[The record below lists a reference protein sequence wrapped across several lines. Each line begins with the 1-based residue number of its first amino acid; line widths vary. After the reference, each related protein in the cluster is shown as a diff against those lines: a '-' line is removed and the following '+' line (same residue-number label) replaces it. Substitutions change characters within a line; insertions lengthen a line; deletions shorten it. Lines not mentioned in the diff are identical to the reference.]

1 MAFQDSYAV
10 STPVDLRI
18 RKLDLL
24 YEYSRLPQ
32 WLILLSAVL
41 VCFLVWERVEH
52 TLLLGWLALILTLT
66 LLRNLLTSRY
76 RNSPPEARLKSSWR
90 ALFYLGNMLT
100 GFAVTYIQIGLVP
113 LDTFSLQAPTYSL
126 FTGISLCVSIIYASR
141 FLAFASF
148 LLPAWLPTIVFFL
161 TRSNDSTS
169 AYWGVM
175 AITLFCC
182 ILLAGAFINRSVTR
196 ALHADDRNLALLA
209 RLEQAHEQA
218 KALNEQ
224 LSTEVQ
230 HRRRAEQ
237 ELLESHEALEERVK
251 QRTAELEDISRALR
265 SSEDR
270 LNLAIEASGLAL
282 WDWDLASDRVEHS
295 QLETIFGLQPESQP
309 TMLGDLRPH
318 LHYRDIDTVRNA
330 LISHMK
336 DQDTPYHLEYRVRH
350 TDGHW
355 LWVED
360 TGRAIERDDSGR
372 VLRMIGTRRDI
383 SARKLHEE
391 QALLAATVF
400 EASSEGI
407 IILDHR
413 LHVLAVN
420 RAFSDITGYAGH
432 EVVHSLL
439 ERIAQSMDKSDY
451 DKLVSTLKSTDRWQG
466 ERTGTRRNG
475 EQYPQ
480 WLQLKVVRDERGK
493 IIHYVAFFADL
504 TVHRQNEEQVRYLT
518 NYDPLTQL
526 ANRNLFTQRLNEAT
540 GRARA
545 GNRSLVLLHLNLDR
559 FKQINE
565 TLGHAVADLLLQQIA
580 LRLGEMDQTDLVARL
595 SADEF
600 VILIEQQL
608 ERQQLEDLAT
618 RLLEEVRK
626 PLQIGVQELVVTA
639 SIGISQFPNVARNG
653 LHMITQASQAMHHAK
668 HLGGDN
674 FQFYTHLLQSY
685 SLDRLQLENQLRKAL
700 VDAQLVV
707 YYQPKLDLASD
718 QITAAEALVRW
729 QHPQRGL
736 LLPGQ
741 FIEMAEET
749 GMIVTLGEL
758 VLRQA
763 CAQASHWYHQGPVPV
778 RIAVNL
784 SVQQLRQEN
793 FSQTVRAILMESDL
807 PARLLELELTESM
820 LLEHLDVV
828 ARNIAELQDMGIR
841 LAVDD
846 FGTGYSSLAY
856 LKRFPLHTLKIDRAF
871 VAELE
876 EGAQDAAI
884 VRAIIAMAHSLGLN
898 VVAEGVELESQLEI
912 LRDYGCDEVQGYL
925 ISRPLPAQAF
935 ARLLI
940 DAQQSLP
947 I

>member
-1 MAFQDSYAV
+1 MAFQDSYAP
-10 STPVDLRI
+10 SPPVDLRI

-32 WLILLSAVL
+32 WLILLSAAL
-41 VCFLVWERVEH
+41 ICFLVWDRVEH
-52 TLLLGWLALILTLT
+52 TVLLGWLALILTLT
-66 LLRNLLTSRY
+66 LLRNLLTFRY
-76 RNSPPEARLKSSWR
+76 RNSPPDARLKPRWR
-90 ALFYLGNMLT
+90 TLFYLGNMLT
-100 GFAVTYIQIGLVP
+100 GLAVSYIPIELVP
-113 LDTFSLQAPTYSL
+113 LDTFPLQAPAYSL
-126 FTGISLCVSIIYASR
+126 FAGISLCVSIIYASR

-161 TRSNDSTS
+161 TRGNDDTS
-169 AYWGVM
+169 AHWGVM
-175 AITLFCC
+175 AVTLFSC

-209 RLEQAHEQA
+209 SLEQAHQQA
-218 KALNEQ
+218 KVLNQQ
-224 LSTEVQ
+224 LSSEIQ

-237 ELLESHEALEERVK
+237 ELLESHEALEERV
-251 QRTAELEDISRALR
+251 QRRTAELEKTSRALR

-270 LNLAIEASGLAL
+270 LNLALEASGLAM
-282 WDWDLASDRVEHS
+282 WDWDLVSDHVDHS
-295 QLETIFGLQPESQP
+295 QLDIIFGLQPDSKP

-318 LHYRDIDTVRNA
+318 LHFRDIDTVRNA

-336 DQDTPYHLEYRVRH
+336 DQKTPYHLEYRVKH

-360 TGRAIERDDSGR
+360 TGRAVERDPSGR
-372 VLRMIGTRRDI
+372 VMRMIGTRRDI
-383 SARKLHEE
+383 SARKQQEE

-420 RAFSDITGYAGH
+420 RAFSDITGYAAH

-439 ERIAQSMDKSDY
+439 DRIAKSMDKSDY

-466 ERTGTRRNG
+466 ERIGIRRNG

-480 WLQLKVVRDERGK
+480 WLQVAVVRDDRGK

-526 ANRNLFTQRLNEAT
+526 ANRNLFTQQLNEAT
-540 GRARA
+540 GRARV
-545 GNRSLVLLHLNLDR
+545 GHRNLVLLHLNLDR
-559 FKQINE
+559 FKQIND

-580 LRLGEMDQTDLVARL
+580 LRLGELDQTDLVARL

-608 ERQQLEDLAT
+608 EREELENLAA
-618 RLLEEVRK
+618 RLLDEVRK

-639 SIGISQFPNVARNG
+639 SIGISQFPSIARNG

-674 FQFYTHLLQSY
+674 FQFYTHLLQAY

-700 VDAQLVV
+700 VESQLVV
-707 YYQPKLDLASD
+707 HFQPKLDLATD

-736 LLPGQ
+736 LLPAQ
-741 FIEMAEET
+741 FIEIAEET
-749 GMIVTLGEL
+749 GMIVALGEQ
-758 VLRQA
+758 VLRLA
-763 CAQASHWYHQGPVPV
+763 CAQASRWYHQGPVPV

-793 FSQTVRAILMESDL
+793 FSQRVQEILIACDL
-807 PARLLELELTESM
+807 PAQFLELELTESM
-820 LLEHLDVV
+820 LLEHLEVV
-828 ARNIAELQDMGIR
+828 TRNIAELQGMGIR

-884 VRAIIAMAHSLGLN
+884 VRAIIAMAHSLGLS
-898 VVAEGVELESQLEI
+898 VVAEGVELESHLDI

-925 ISRPLPAQAF
+925 ISRPLPANAF
-935 ARLLI
+935 ARLLT

-947 I
+947 L

>member
-1 MAFQDSYAV
+1 MAFQDSYAPG
-10 STPVDLRI
+10 THIDLRL
-18 RKLDLL
+18 RQLDLL

-32 WLILLSAVL
+32 WLILLAAVL
-41 VCFLVWERVEH
+41 ISFLVRDYVDH
-52 TLLLGWLALILTLT
+52 SLLLGWLAFILSLT

-76 RNSPPEARLKSSWR
+76 RQTSPDMRLKPRWR
-90 ALFYLGNMLT
+90 MLFYLGNTLT
-100 GFAVTYIQIGLVP
+100 GLAATYIQIGLVP
-113 LDTFSLQAPTYSL
+113 LETFSVQAPAYSL
-126 FTGISLCVSIIYASR
+126 FTGISLCVSIIYATR
-141 FLAFASF
+141 FLAFISF
-148 LLPAWLPTIVFFL
+148 LLPAWLPTIVFLL
-161 TRSNDSTS
+161 TRDDVTS
-169 AYWGVM
+169 GDWGVM
-175 AITLFCC
+175 AVTIFSCM
-182 ILLAGAFINRSVTR
+182 LLAGAFITRSVAR
-196 ALHADDRNLALLA
+196 AMHADDENLALVA
-209 RLEQAHEQA
+209 RLEQTHQQA
-218 KALNEQ
+218 EALNQQ
-224 LSTEVQ
+224 LTDEIE

-237 ELLESHEALEERVK
+237 ELLESYGALEQRVQ
-251 QRTAELEDISRALR
+251 QRTAELEDSSRALR

-270 LNLAIEASGLAL
+270 LNLALEVSELAL
-282 WDWDLASDRVEHS
+282 WDWDLETDRVEHS
-295 QLETIFGLQPESQP
+295 RLDIIFGLPPDMRP
-309 TMLGDLRPH
+309 TMLGDLRPR
-318 LHYRDIDTVRNA
+318 LHHDDIETVRA
-330 LISHMK
+330 TLIEHMK
-336 DQDTPYHLEYRVRH
+336 DQQQPYRLEYRVKH
-350 TDGHW
+350 ADGHW

-360 TGRAIERDDSGR
+360 TGRAVEWNAAGR
-372 VLRMIGTRRDI
+372 VSRMIGTRRDV
-383 SARKLHEE
+383 SARKHQEE
-391 QALLAATVF
+391 ESLLAATVF

-407 IILDHR
+407 IILNPQ

-420 RAFSDITGYAGH
+420 QAFSTITGYAAG
-432 EVVHSLL
+432 EVIGVLL
-439 ERIAQSMDKSDY
+439 NNLVQSMEAEDY
-451 DKLVSTLKSTDRWQG
+451 QRLVSVLLTQGRWQG
-466 ERTGTRRNG
+466 ERIATRRNG
-475 EQYPQ
+475 ERYPQ
-480 WLQLKVVRDERGK
+480 WLQLAVVRDERGK

-526 ANRNLFTQRLNEAT
+526 PNRNLFTQQLNEST
-540 GRARA
+540 GRARTN
-545 GNRSLVLLHLNLDR
+545 NRHLALLHLNLDR
-559 FKQINE
+559 FKHIND

-580 LRLGEMDQTDLVARL
+580 LRLGEMEQPDLLARL

-600 VILIEQQL
+600 VILMECPQSRQELEQ
-608 ERQQLEDLAT
+608 LAST
-618 RLLEEVRK
+618 LLEEVRR
-626 PLQIGVQELVVTA
+626 PILIGAHELVVTA
-639 SIGISQFPNVARNG
+639 SIGISQFPEARNS
-653 LHMITQASQAMHHAK
+653 LHLTTQANQAMHHAK

-685 SLDRLQLENQLRKAL
+685 SLDRLQLETQLRKAL
-700 VDAQLVV
+700 LDSQLVV
-707 YYQPKLDLASD
+707 YYQPKLDLATD

-749 GMIVTLGEL
+749 GMIVPLGEI

-763 CAQASHWYHQGPVPV
+763 CAQASLWYHQGPAPV

-793 FSQTVRAILMESDL
+793 FSQVVLDILAASRL
-807 PARLLELELTESM
+807 PAQFLELELTESM

-828 ARNIAELQDMGIR
+828 TRNIAELQDIGIR

-884 VRAIIAMAHSLGLN
+884 VRAIIAMAHSLSLN
-898 VVAEGVELESQLEI
+898 VVAEGVEHESQLEI

-925 ISRPLPAQAF
+925 ISRPLPAPTF
-935 ARLLI
+935 ARLLTE
-940 DAQQSLP
+940 AQQSLP